1 MNELIERASK
11 GVLPGWACVSDKR
24 RGHISRVAALLSSWA
39 IVLAPKELAVWSATA
54 WLHDALR
61 NAESADLRA
70 ELGSEWADW
79 PDALLH
85 GPAAARRIRLEAPDA
100 PRALLDAVTY
110 HTVGHE
116 CLGLLGRALYLAD
129 FLEPGRKFDPVGRA
143 AQRARMPADLNGVLR
158 EVARTRIV
166 HLFDSG
172 SPIRLETAGFW
183 NSIVAG

>member
-11 GVLPGWACVSDKR
+11 GVLPGWACVSPNR
-24 RGHISRVAALLSSWA
+24 REHIGRVAALLSSWA
-39 IVLAPKELAVWSATA
+39 LELAPKEVAVWSATA
-54 WLHDALR
+54 WLHDSMR
-61 NAESADLRA
+61 NADPSDLRE
-70 ELGSEWADW
+70 ELGSEMADW

-100 PRALLDAVTY
+100 PQALLDAVTY

-116 CLGLLGRALYLAD
+116 CLGVLGRALYLAD
-129 FLEPGRKFDPVGRA
+129 FLEPGRKFDPLGRA
-143 AQRARMPADLNGVLR
+143 AQRSRMPAELNAVLR

-166 HLFDSG
+166 HLIDKG

-183 NSIVAG
+183 NSIVAD